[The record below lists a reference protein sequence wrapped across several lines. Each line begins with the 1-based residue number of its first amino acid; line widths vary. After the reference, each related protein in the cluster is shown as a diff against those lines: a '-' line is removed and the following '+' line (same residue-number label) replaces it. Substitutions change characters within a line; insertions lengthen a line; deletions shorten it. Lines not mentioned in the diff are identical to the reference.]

1 MGNFN
6 RSFNPLS
13 ETILLLGTFA
23 AEVLADVEADRE
35 VLATLTE
42 RVGGATGGMKDW
54 GAWLAEKVSSPEAKN
69 MAPLMASGTLE
80 ALEFLE

>member
-1 MGNFN
+1 MDNFN
-6 RSFNPLS
+6 RSFDPLA

-23 AEVLADVEADRE
+23 AEVPAEVEADRE

-54 GAWLAEKVSSPEAKN
+54 GAWSAEKVSRPEAKN
-69 MAPLMASGTLE
+69 MAPLMASGNLKR
-80 ALEFLE
+80 LNS